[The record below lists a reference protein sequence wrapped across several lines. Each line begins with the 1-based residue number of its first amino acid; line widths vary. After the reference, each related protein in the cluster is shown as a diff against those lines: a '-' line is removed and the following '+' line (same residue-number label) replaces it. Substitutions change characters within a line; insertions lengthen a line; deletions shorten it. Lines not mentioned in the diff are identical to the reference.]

1 MKETQKESLIT
12 SLESLYGKYKYESAL
27 FGSANFS
34 KISSDLCYSNSHFT
48 KLISGSAT
56 EAMYERALRNI
67 EGLQKLKTLEE
78 ELLENKKVENVKVI
92 PKTFWAILGASLLA
106 LIASFYMMN
115 SSSSNMAHIESKDDN
130 THPLDVYF
138 KTNESKYY
146 KSPYLSE
153 EQVHE
158 YCPGSAYEG
167 KWELNENYIIPIPYK
182 VPGLYYVGKSADIRL
197 KCRRSNLQENR
208 GKELIGFENIH
219 NEIWFDTSMTPV
231 DSKYFDREKG
241 EFTSEFKNID
251 FLKEEKFIRVANVYS
266 CFYDEILI
274 TNDSIYRKG
283 EPCGRYA
290 DTENED
296 LHEKYNL
303 NLSHIIEYIIGNMNF
318 AACKPLPNKYCNPND
333 LINNTSTLSFP
344 CSCSIKT
351 ENLGLGGSYPY
362 NKSIKLVEQNYQSN
376 LLCSCDN

>member
-158 YCPGSAYEG
+158 YC
-167 KWELNENYIIPIPYK
+167 
-182 VPGLYYVGKSADIRL
+182 
-197 KCRRSNLQENR
+197 
-208 GKELIGFENIH
+208 
-219 NEIWFDTSMTPV
+219 
-231 DSKYFDREKG
+231 
-241 EFTSEFKNID
+241 EFKNID